1 MTYLDLR
8 SKYLSVSG
16 NATTRRD
23 GRPGISIWG
32 DITVEDGTF
41 TVKGG
46 EGSDDRNGGHGIY
59 FKTAGLLT
67 VNGGTVDITGGKGA
81 NGING
86 SVSSS
91 IQAFN
96 GGQSSINGGE
106 GSKAFN
112 RAVKIKSGLTAYCSS
127 SNDSPTFIP
136 GEDQNVTLSYRYV
149 NIK

>member
-1 MTYLDLR
+1 MRQPEETEDQAFP
-8 SKYLSVSG
+8 SG
-16 NATTRRD
+16 
-23 GRPGISIWG
+23 
-32 DITVEDGTF
+32 ETF

-67 VNGGTVDITGGKGA
+67 VNGGTVDITGSKGA

-96 GGQSSINGGE
+96 GGQSSITGGE

-127 SNDSPTFIP
+127 STDSPSTLIT